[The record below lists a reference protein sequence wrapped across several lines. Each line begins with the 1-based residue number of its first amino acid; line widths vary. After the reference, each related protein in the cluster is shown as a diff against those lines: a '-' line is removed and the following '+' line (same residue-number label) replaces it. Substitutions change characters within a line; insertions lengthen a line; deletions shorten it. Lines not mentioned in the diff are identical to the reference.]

1 MRRFSEKSKKSP
13 CKVGKFMLQCIQPKR
28 FRKTTTPV
36 DKKGNVMMSVLE
48 KGILI
53 TDPQY
58 NSIQFN
64 HPWAQGLSFTSK
76 DCVLPARND
85 VSTFMKEFEVKK
97 PLRRALLRATALGV
111 FDLALNGERVGETDE
126 DGTVRYDELKPGWT
140 DYRFRVFAFSYDVT
154 SLCRERNLLSATVSA
169 GWWSGR
175 ISFGAYGYPPTAFA
189 AELVLEYEDGDRE
202 VIASGEDWLV
212 TNKGPILT
220 ADLWD
225 GEMYDARIPSPTPAD
240 AHNAVPFTAATC
252 EIEAHVGEPIRVSK
266 HLTRTPQSATL
277 WKGVDDNDSDYGKIH
292 VQEKRVGRGCESVT
306 VKPGEGL
313 ILDMGQNMVGR
324 PAFTLSAP
332 EGTRIEC
339 FFAEMLNDS
348 GKVSRGNDGP
358 EGSLYI
364 KNYRS
369 ALSRLVYFASGKEKE
384 SFTPL
389 HTFFGF
395 RYLEFT
401 ADREITIHAVQGE
414 VVRSDLKETSTFSCS
429 NAEVN
434 KLYENVLWGQR
445 GNYLSVPTDCPQ
457 RDERLGWTGDTQIFC
472 GAGSYNA
479 DVRGFFKKWLG
490 DARHSQIGENGA
502 YCDVIPRVFHKH
514 NNGNAAWGD
523 ACLIV
528 PDRLY
533 QMYGDTDTMSEH
545 YASMEEYMNYLT
557 AFGMNGPN
565 IAYGDWL
572 NYEVTDRRYIAVCYY
587 AEDARLM
594 AKFSRIL
601 ADKHADRRD
610 FFLARAE
617 HYEALRKEILA
628 HFAKEYVT
636 DGGLTLKTQT
646 AYLLALKFDLLP
658 AEMRERAKAELQ
670 QKLVDNDY
678 TLSTG
683 FVGTGILC
691 QTLQASGL
699 SDLAFSLLLQ
709 TKDPSWL
716 YSIRQGATTIWER
729 WNSYTLARGF
739 GDVNMNSFNHYA
751 YGAVVEWMIGGMCGI
766 LPDPEAPGFSHF
778 LLYPTPDTRTEESL
792 PAGQSKITHASA
804 TYDAITGHIASA
816 WYYRDGRFVYRCE
829 IPEGTTAEIGLP
841 LSAAKEERD
850 TLLLNDVRFTGDEL
864 NAKVKGDRL
873 CFTLSAGNYTVS
885 FA

>member
-1 MRRFSEKSKKSP
+1 
-13 CKVGKFMLQCIQPKR
+13 
-28 FRKTTTPV
+28 
-36 DKKGNVMMSVLE
+36 MSVMK

-58 NSIQFN
+58 NSIPFN

-76 DCVLPARND
+76 DCVLPVRND
-85 VSTFMKEFEVKK
+85 VTTFMKAFSPKK
-97 PLRRALLRATALGV
+97 KIARAILRATALGL
-111 FDLALNGERVGETDE
+111 FDLYLNGERVGQPDE
-126 DGTVRYDELKPGWT
+126 NGDLRYDELKPGWT

-154 SLCRERNLLSATVSA
+154 SLCKEDNLIAATVSS

-175 ISFGAYGYPPTAFA
+175 ISFGAYGYRPTAFA
-189 AELVLEYEDGDRE
+189 AEMEILYEDGE
-202 VIASGEDWLV
+202 TELIATNEEWLV
-212 TNKGPILT
+212 TNSGPILT

-225 GEMYDARIPSPTPAD
+225 GELYDARIPSPTVEIPKENVR
-240 AHNAVPFTAATC
+240 NAVPFLDATC
-252 EIEAHVGEPIRVSK
+252 EIEDHVGETIRVSP
-266 HLTRTPQSATL
+266 HLTRTPKSATL
-277 WKGVDDNDSDYGKIH
+277 WKGIDDNGSDYGKIH
-292 VQEKRVGRGCESVT
+292 VLKKRVGDGCEAMS

-324 PAFTLSAP
+324 PAFVISAP
-332 EGTRIEC
+332 EGTRVEC

-348 GKVSRGNDGP
+348 GKTDRGNDGP

-369 ALSRLVYFASGKEKE
+369 ALSRLVYFAAGKEKE

-389 HTFFGF
+389 HAFFGF

-401 ADREITIHAVQGE
+401 ADREITVYAVKGE
-414 VVRSDLKETSTFSCS
+414 VVRSDLRETSTFSCS

-502 YCDVIPRVFHKH
+502 YCDVIPRVFHGH

-545 YASMEEYMNYLT
+545 YESMEAYMAYLEG
-557 AFGMNGPN
+557 FGMNGPN

-572 NYEVTDRRYIAVCYY
+572 NYEITDKRYIAVCYY

-601 ADKHADRRD
+601 AEKHKERSE
-610 FFLARAE
+610 FFLSRME
-617 HYEALRKEILA
+617 HYKQLREKILA
-628 HFAKEYVT
+628 HFAKEYIH
-636 DGGLTLKTQT
+636 DGALTLKTQT
-646 AYLLALKFDLLP
+646 SYLLALKFDLLP
-658 AEMRERAKAELQ
+658 EALRGRAVSELK
-670 QKLVDNDY
+670 QKIVDNDY

-691 QTLQASGL
+691 QTLQTCGL

-709 TKDPSWL
+709 SKDPSWL

-766 LPDPEAPGFSHF
+766 LPDPENPGFSHF
-778 LLYPTPDTRTEESL
+778 LLYPTPDMRSEENL
-792 PAGQSKITHASA
+792 PKYQEKITHASA

-816 WYYRDGRFVYRCE
+816 WYYREGRFCYRCE
-829 IPEGTTAEIGLP
+829 IPEETTAEIGLP
-841 LSAAKEERD
+841 LSLAEGE
-850 TLLLNDVRFTGDEL
+850 TPMLLINDVKFTAEEL
-864 NAKVKGDRL
+864 KATTRDDRL
-873 CFTLSAGNYTVS
+873 CFTLSAGTYALS
-885 FA
+885 FTA